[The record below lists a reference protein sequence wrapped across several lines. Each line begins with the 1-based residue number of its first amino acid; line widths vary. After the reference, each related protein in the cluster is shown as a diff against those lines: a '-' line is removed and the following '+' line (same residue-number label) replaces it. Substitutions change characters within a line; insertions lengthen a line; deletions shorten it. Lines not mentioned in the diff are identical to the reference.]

1 MATSNNTRRRRTAPS
16 SSAPVQEIE
25 IPIADSIER
34 SILGLFLMWCDQ
46 DEAVKNAP
54 FARALEAGLTR
65 DHFGSASNR
74 LIFNAM
80 HSINLN
86 SGVIHPMTVQE
97 HLRIQH
103 TLDEVGGVA
112 YLSLLIH
119 EKPFGLLAMSSLIEQ
134 LSVVKF
140 KRETLKKA
148 IRMQD
153 LASNGG
159 SPSEIEEL
167 LDSFERTNMA
177 PQAYVSSPTGLIRRK
192 TGLYGTAEPVKL
204 TNFTAKIISEQIEDD
219 GGLEEQRVFEVECHL
234 KGRKHLIRIPASKFA
249 GMLWPTAALGAEAI
263 VYPGQGDHARCAI
276 QSLSKNIRQQTVYV
290 HTGWRQIDGAWS
302 YLHPGGAISA
312 KGNRTDVAVR
322 LPNSLQLMLLPD
334 PPATEQATSD
344 AFQAVLELKDAFPQ
358 HVTIPLIGSVLGS
371 VLGAVN
377 YSFFLTGE
385 SGTFKSEITAIGQSF
400 FGSGFD
406 SQHFPAN
413 WNDSITA
420 ILAKM
425 FSAKDIW
432 MVIDD
437 FVPIGQKNYDD
448 RLHAKAE
455 VIFRAAANRGAPGRA
470 NVDGSERA
478 SKEPRA
484 LAASS
489 GEDIPKGGSLQNRC
503 LFISLKK
510 GDVDVRKLTAMQQMS
525 KAGRFAAAMSAFIHY
540 LAADYQA
547 IIDAFNQD
555 RLTLRQHLVEK
566 AEGNKSHTRQPTT
579 LTHLAA
585 SWRVWLK
592 AAVARKVLT
601 AEQGAELWK
610 EIWKSLVE
618 TIEAQKDQQSS
629 LHPADYFLTLF
640 RSALLSGKCH
650 LQTVESNQPA
660 NSSRYGWRAGVA
672 QGECAGW
679 IDGGLIY
686 LQPETAYKNAN
697 AQGFAL
703 GQGLPVTMKKLWER
717 LDDRGMIALK
727 TNGRGRHARTPLIRE
742 DAIVIAEMT
751 LFDFFLEGG

>member
-1 MATSNNTRRRRTAPS
+1 MPNPSRTRRRRTAPRNDS
-16 SSAPVQEIE
+16 SVQEIE
-25 IPIADSIER
+25 IPIAQSIES

-65 DHFGSASNR
+65 DHFGIEANKT
-74 LIFNAM
+74 IFNAM

-86 SGVIHPMTVQE
+86 SGVIHPVTVQE
-97 HLRIQH
+97 HLRVQH
-103 TLDEVGGVA
+103 KLDEVGGVA
-112 YLSLLIH
+112 YLALLIH
-119 EKPFGLLAMSSLIEQ
+119 EKPFGPSALSSLMDQ
-134 LSVVKF
+134 LSTVKF
-140 KRETLKKA
+140 KRDTLKKA
-148 IRMQD
+148 IRIQEM
-153 LASNGG
+153 ASNGA
-159 SPSEIEEL
+159 STTEIEEL
-167 LDSFERTNMA
+167 LDSFERSSLA
-177 PQAYVSSPTGLIRRK
+177 PQAYVSSPAGLIRRK
-192 TGLYGTAEPVKL
+192 TGLYGTSEPIKL
-204 TNFTAKIISEQIEDD
+204 TNFNAKIVSEQIEDD
-219 GGLEEQRVFEVECHL
+219 GSLEEQRVFEIECDL
-234 KGRKHLIRIPASKFA
+234 KGRKHLIRVPASKFG

-312 KGNRTDVAVR
+312 TGNRTDVAVR
-322 LPNSLQLMLLPD
+322 LSDSLQLVMLPE
-334 PPATEQATSD
+334 PPTEEAAVKE
-344 AFQAVLELKDAFPQ
+344 AFSAVLELKDALPPK
-358 HVTIPLIGSVLGS
+358 VTIPMIGSVLGA
-371 VLGAVN
+371 VLGSVN

-385 SGTFKSEITAIGQSF
+385 SGTFKSEITALGQSF
-400 FGSGFD
+400 FGAGFD

-413 WNDSITA
+413 WNDSTTA
-420 ILAKM
+420 IMAKM
-425 FSAKDIW
+425 FAAKDIW

-470 NVDGSERA
+470 NVDGSERSA
-478 SKEPRA
+478 KEPRA

-503 LFISLKK
+503 LFVSLKK
-510 GDVDVRKLTAMQQMS
+510 GDVDVKALTAMQKMS
-525 KAGRFAAAMSAFIHY
+525 KAGKFAAAMSAFIHY
-540 LAADYQA
+540 IASNYQA

-555 RLTLRQHLVEK
+555 RLALRQHLIDK
-566 AEGNKSHTRQPTT
+566 AEGNKTHTRQPTT

-585 SWRVWLK
+585 AWRVWLK

-601 AEQGAELWK
+601 EEQGAELWK
-610 EIWKSLVE
+610 EIWKSLME
-618 TIEAQKDQQSS
+618 TIDAQKDQQSS
-629 LHPADYFLTLF
+629 LHPADYFITLF

-650 LQTVESNQPA
+650 LQTVESNQPE

-686 LQPETAYKNAN
+686 MQPETAYKNAN

-717 LDDRGMIALK
+717 LDEKGMLALK

-742 DAIVIAEMT
+742 DAIVIAECT
-751 LFDFFLEGG
+751 LFDIFLEGG